1 MPDPAATER
10 TIRIYDDEGDALV
23 EADRRSNRVI
33 LLPSGDVM
41 AAPTNRD
48 RIRIQWGQH
57 LLADLM
63 ADRYRTVICGV
74 NDVDN
79 SRGILG
85 ELLELVTTSQWTVR
99 SATSYA
105 KVFHESVALHAAGDR
120 EPFILKYDL
129 DRLLI
134 LGILR
139 PQGRDH
145 FTLDDLSRAFRTVAK
160 MLAGRRERLP
170 VASVSFLGAKS
181 NRLVGPDGEEP
192 SFESVLRSMF
202 ESDYRGDVYP
212 SLAMWEL
219 APTAVFAT
227 YPFPESLDVM
237 RTGGS

>member
-10 TIRIYDDEGDALV
+10 TIRIYDDEGDALI

-41 AAPTNRD
+41 AAPTDRD

-105 KVFHESVALHAAGDR
+105 KVFHKSVALHAAGDH

-145 FTLDDLSRAFRTVAK
+145 FTLEDLSRAFRTVTK

-192 SFESVLRSMF
+192 TFESVLRGMF
-202 ESDYRGDVYP
+202 ESGYRGDVYP